1 MKPKSILDLI
11 FFLISILSLFV
22 LKYLNKIFKQIKNE
36 IKNESFQNNGNDNEN
51 ICYYIAYT
59 KNHEFKF
66 YKYTNRLSFN
76 FRGVIEIKG
85 GSVGKV
91 PKKIII
97 YFDDKFQL
105 KYKNY
110 IIKYINAADEEK
122 IRPIYKK

>member
-59 KNHEFKF
+59 KNHEF
-66 YKYTNRLSFN
+66 
-76 FRGVIEIKG
+76 IEIKG
-85 GSVGKV
+85 GIARKV